1 MVFFLIIAIVI
12 IGRTMVGNHFK
23 KKFSKRPP
31 PGIIVTEVV
40 KKEFSEK
47 IETFGTAISKKSKTF
62 KIKKDDLFEDL
73 NLKSFV
79 KKGETLIE
87 LKSGNIIAPFSGV
100 LGYTGLTEDILV
112 SNNIVII
119 TLDDNS
125 VIYSDIKIPENY
137 SASIKK
143 GLPVEVKLTSY
154 KDKIFA
160 GEVDFVS
167 SRINAD
173 TRSLLSRIKVE
184 NEDLEL
190 ISGSLLEVVVKF
202 DLRNSL
208 SVPDTSVMIE
218 GDKSYVYKIN
228 EENINDIYYDIDAL
242 FNTKSDIEKLVDAL
256 VYHYPKALEETGS
269 SLDRVHNAFR
279 MKEPLKVLK
288 KESIFSNGLKVQLE
302 RSILQ
307 VDKNE
312 WDSFFAGQGCFDWEA
327 LRFLEGAFTDN
338 DPVPEN
344 NWKFYYL
351 IIRDAKKRPVLVT
364 FFTLSLWKDDMLAP
378 ASISIETERK
388 RIKDPYYLTSKVL
401 SMGSLFTEGDHL
413 YLDRSNPSWNEALS
427 IMIRELE
434 KLEMMSEPGM
444 MVLRDFTEDDELN
457 AILHGQGFIKASM
470 PEACIYSDFSWETME
485 GYVASLSSRSRRHFN
500 NDIKPY
506 QEKFDIYIKKGNKT
520 K

>member
-1 MVFFLIIAIVI
+1 MKRSTKTISIILVFFLIIAIVI

-23 KKFSKRPP
+23 KKFSKTPP

-47 IETFGTAISKKSKTF
+47 IETFGTAISKKSESF
-62 KIKKDDLFEDL
+62 KIKKEDLFEDL
-73 NLKSFV
+73 RLKNFV
-79 KKGETLIE
+79 KKGEILIK
-87 LKSGNIIAPFSGV
+87 LKSGNILAPFSGV

-137 SASIKK
+137 SAFIKK

-190 ISGSLLEVVVKF
+190 ISGSLLEVGVKF

-228 EENINDIYYDIDAL
+228 KENIANKTEI
-242 FNTKSDIEKLVDAL
+242 K
-256 VYHYPKALEETGS
+256 TGI
-269 SLDRVHNAFR
+269 RT
-279 MKEPLKVLK
+279 
-288 KESIFSNGLKVQLE
+288 
-302 RSILQ
+302 
-307 VDKNE
+307 DK
-312 WDSFFAGQGCFDWEA
+312 
-327 LRFLEGAFTDN
+327 
-338 DPVPEN
+338 
-344 NWKFYYL
+344 
-351 IIRDAKKRPVLVT
+351 
-364 FFTLSLWKDDMLAP
+364 
-378 ASISIETERK
+378 SIE
-388 RIKDPYYLTSKVL
+388 IISGL
-401 SMGSLFTEGDHL
+401 TEGDVIV
-413 YLDRSNPSWNEALS
+413 A
-427 IMIRELE
+427 
-434 KLEMMSEPGM
+434 
-444 MVLRDFTEDDELN
+444 
-457 AILHGQGFIKASM
+457 
-470 PEACIYSDFSWETME
+470 E
-485 GYVASLSSRSRRHFN
+485 GLKKVRPRGK
-500 NDIKPY
+500 IKP
-506 QEKFDIYIKKGNKT
+506 IKK
-520 K
+520 

>member
-1 MVFFLIIAIVI
+1 MKRSTKTISIILVFFLIIAIVVV
-12 IGRTMVGNHFK
+12 GRTMIGNHFK

-73 NLKSFV
+73 NLKSFI

-137 SASIKK
+137 STSIKK

-154 KDKIFA
+154 KDKIFV

-184 NEDLEL
+184 NKDLEL
-190 ISGSLLEVVVKF
+190 ISGSLLEVGVKF

-228 EENINDIYYDIDAL
+228 KENIANKTEI
-242 FNTKSDIEKLVDAL
+242 K
-256 VYHYPKALEETGS
+256 TGI
-269 SLDRVHNAFR
+269 RT
-279 MKEPLKVLK
+279 
-288 KESIFSNGLKVQLE
+288 
-302 RSILQ
+302 
-307 VDKNE
+307 DKNIE
-312 WDSFFAGQGCFDWEA
+312 
-327 LRFLEGAFTDN
+327 
-338 DPVPEN
+338 
-344 NWKFYYL
+344 
-351 IIRDAKKRPVLVT
+351 IISGL
-364 FFTLSLWKDDMLAP
+364 
-378 ASISIETERK
+378 
-388 RIKDPYYLTSKVL
+388 
-401 SMGSLFTEGDHL
+401 TEGDIIV
-413 YLDRSNPSWNEALS
+413 A
-427 IMIRELE
+427 
-434 KLEMMSEPGM
+434 
-444 MVLRDFTEDDELN
+444 
-457 AILHGQGFIKASM
+457 
-470 PEACIYSDFSWETME
+470 E
-485 GYVASLSSRSRRHFN
+485 GLKKVRPRGK
-500 NDIKPY
+500 IKP
-506 QEKFDIYIKKGNKT
+506 INK
-520 K
+520 

>member
-1 MVFFLIIAIVI
+1 MI
-12 IGRTMVGNHFK
+12 GNHFK

-62 KIKKDDLFEDL
+62 KIKKDDLLEDL
-73 NLKSFV
+73 KLKNFV
-79 KKGETLIE
+79 KKGEILIK

-154 KDKIFA
+154 KDKIFI

-173 TRSLLSRIKVE
+173 TRSLLSRIKVK
-184 NEDLEL
+184 NKDLEL
-190 ISGSLLEVVVKF
+190 ISGSLLEVGVKF

-228 EENINDIYYDIDAL
+228 KENIANKTEI
-242 FNTKSDIEKLVDAL
+242 K
-256 VYHYPKALEETGS
+256 TGI
-269 SLDRVHNAFR
+269 RT
-279 MKEPLKVLK
+279 
-288 KESIFSNGLKVQLE
+288 
-302 RSILQ
+302 
-307 VDKNE
+307 DK
-312 WDSFFAGQGCFDWEA
+312 
-327 LRFLEGAFTDN
+327 
-338 DPVPEN
+338 
-344 NWKFYYL
+344 
-351 IIRDAKKRPVLVT
+351 
-364 FFTLSLWKDDMLAP
+364 
-378 ASISIETERK
+378 SIE
-388 RIKDPYYLTSKVL
+388 IISGL
-401 SMGSLFTEGDHL
+401 TEGDIIV
-413 YLDRSNPSWNEALS
+413 A
-427 IMIRELE
+427 
-434 KLEMMSEPGM
+434 
-444 MVLRDFTEDDELN
+444 
-457 AILHGQGFIKASM
+457 
-470 PEACIYSDFSWETME
+470 E
-485 GYVASLSSRSRRHFN
+485 GLKKVRPRGK
-500 NDIKPY
+500 IKP
-506 QEKFDIYIKKGNKT
+506 INK
-520 K
+520 